1 MIYCTCFIFSR
12 SKDVVEFLIRP
23 QWFLNCD
30 SMAAEAVRDVKE
42 GRLSIEPKEL
52 EKTWFAWLENIR

>member
-1 MIYCTCFIFSR
+1 MIYCTCLIFSR